1 MIKMIAEVMSL
12 ISILGQQQM
21 EKLGVKAWKIAIG
34 IGLSLVAVLLI
45 LVSICFFGCS
55 IYHQLEIAV
64 GQGTAASIAGG
75 FFLLISIILLIIS
88 KKLIKKN

>member
-1 MIKMIAEVMSL
+1 MIRIITEVLAL
-12 ISILGQQQM
+12 IGIMANQQM
-21 EKLGVKAWKIAIG
+21 EKLGVKAWKIV
-34 IGLSLVAVLLI
+34 IGLGLALISVLLI

-64 GQGTAASIAGG
+64 GQGAAASIAGG